1 MVKRCDMRSSKQNG
15 FTLIELM
22 ITVVIIGVLASIAI
36 PAYTQHIAK
45 AKRSAA
51 QSFMFTV
58 ANKQEQSML
67 NARSYFSVADG
78 TAAQW
83 TSAASII
90 VPAEVTNDYTFTVAA
105 DNTAT
110 PPSYTVT
117 AAPKAAQSARDPKC
131 GTVTLTQAGTKG
143 WGGTATSISECW

>member
-1 MVKRCDMRSSKQNG
+1 MRSGKENG

-22 ITVVIIGVLASIAI
+22 ITVVIIGILAAIAI
-36 PAYTQHIAK
+36 PSYTQHVVK

-58 ANKQEQSML
+58 ANKLEQSML

-83 TSAASII
+83 TSAASIT
-90 VPAEVTNDYTFTVAA
+90 VPAEAANDYTFTVAA
-105 DNTAT
+105 DNGAT

-117 AAPKAAQSARDPKC
+117 AAPKTTQAGRDAKC
-131 GTVTLTQAGTKG
+131 GTLTLDQAGTKG
-143 WGGTATSISECW
+143 KSGTATSIAECW